1 MDMVRLGIGLYGVS
15 PIDTPCGLETVSTL
29 KTTILQIKTL
39 SAGETI
45 GYGRKGV
52 LSRDSRIAAIPI
64 GYADGL
70 DRHLGNGK
78 GGVVV
83 NGKRA
88 TIVGNIC
95 MDVCMIDVTDIDC
108 KPGDRS
114 LKYSENNC
122 PSPKSQKN
130 SIQSL
135 MKFSLR
141 FLPG

>member
-1 MDMVRLGIGLYGVS
+1 MVRLGIGLYGVS

-70 DRHLGNGK
+70 DRHLGNGI
-78 GGVVV
+78 GCVVV

-88 TIVGNIC
+88 
-95 MDVCMIDVTDIDC
+95 
-108 KPGDRS
+108 
-114 LKYSENNC
+114 ENYFATNLEDAANALGT
-122 PSPKSQKN
+122 SADTKDKN
-130 SIQSL
+130 TAYGRLAAANAQL
-135 MKFSLR
+135 EDANKMEDLVA
-141 FLPG
+141 FLQTKL